1 VEDNVRSIDGRS
13 TDAHGGEQTA
23 YLKGLFDGAER
34 EAANHDVHVAEA
46 ADTRKRASWII
57 GAITAV
63 TLLLAIALVLAMVAI
78 VILLGV
84 APPTGAVAGLLEP
97 GPAPVGP

>member
-1 VEDNVRSIDGRS
+1 VEDNVRSIDG
-13 TDAHGGEQTA
+13 HGGAAGGSEQTA

-57 GAITAV
+57 GALTAMA
-63 TLLLAIALVLAMVAI
+63 LLLAIALVLAMVAI

-84 APPTGAVAGLLEP
+84 APPTGAVAGLLAP
-97 GPAPVGP
+97 GPAPAGP

>member
-1 VEDNVRSIDGRS
+1 MEDNVRSIDGRS
-13 TDAHGGEQTA
+13 PAAGSSEQTA

-57 GAITAV
+57 AAITAV
-63 TLLLAIALVLAMVAI
+63 ALLLAIALVLAMIAI

-84 APPTGAVAGLLEP
+84 APPTGAVAGLLA
-97 GPAPVGP
+97 PAPVPAGP

>member
-13 TDAHGGEQTA
+13 TDAHGNEQTA

-34 EAANHDVHVAEA
+34 EAANHDLHITETT
-46 ADTRKRASWII
+46 DMRRRATWII
-57 GAITAV
+57 AAITAV
-63 TLLLAIALVLAMVAI
+63 ALLLAIALVLAMVAI

-84 APPTGAVAGLLEP
+84 APPTGAVVGFLEP